1 MIWNLHAAQLI
12 LDTYNALT
20 GLLKSTIMF
29 IPTL

>member
-20 GLLKSTIMF
+20 GLLKSTF